1 MDRRALKFMQKRADT
16 ESDTTTPVSTTAS
29 QGIPASAILAG
40 STLPLKDNSNI
51 REKPL
56 HHNYN
61 HNNNNSSQHT
71 HSHQQQQQQ
80 QVGGKQLERPLKCL
94 ETLAQKAGITFD
106 EKYDV
111 ASPPH
116 PGIAQQQATSGTGP
130 ATGSGSVTPTSHRH
144 GTPPT
149 GRRQTH
155 TPSTPNRPSAP
166 STPNTNCNS
175 IARHTSLT
183 LEKAQNPGQQVAAT
197 TTVPL
202 QISPEQLQQFYASN
216 PYAIQVKQEFPTHT
230 TSGSGTELK
239 HATNIMEV
247 QQQLQL
253 QQQLSEASGG
263 GAASAG
269 AGGAASPANSQQSQ
283 QQQHS
288 TAIST
293 MSPMQ
298 LAAATGGVGGDWTQG
313 RTVQLMQPSTS
324 FLYPQMIVS
333 GNLLHPGGL
342 GQQPIQVITAGK
354 PFQGNGP
361 QMLTTT
367 TQNAKQMIG
376 GQAGFAG
383 GNYATCIPS
392 NHNQSPQTVL
402 ISPVNVISHSPQQ
415 QQNLL
420 QSMAAAAQQQQLTQ
434 QQQQQLNQ
442 QQQQLNQHQQQQQ
455 LTAALA
461 KVGVD
466 AQGKLAQK
474 VVQKVTTTSSTVQA
488 ATGPGST
495 GSTQTQQVQQVQ
507 QQQQQ
512 TTQTTQQCVQVSQST
527 LPVGV
532 GGQSVQTAQLLN
544 AGQAQQMQIPWFLQN
559 AAGLQPFGP
568 NQIIL
573 RNQPDGTQ
581 GMFIQQQPATQTL
594 QTQQNQIIQCNVTQ
608 TPTKARTQLDAL
620 APKQQQQQV
629 GTTNQTQQQQ
639 LAVATAQLQQQQ
651 QQLTA
656 AALQRPGAPIMP
668 HNGTQVRPASS
679 VSTQTA
685 QNQSLLKAKMRNK
698 QQPVRPALATL
709 KTEIGQVTGQN
720 KVVGHLTT
728 VQQQQQ
734 ATNLQQVVNAA
745 GNKMVVMSTTGTP
758 ITLQNG
764 QTLHAATA
772 AGVDK
777 QQQQLQLIQK
787 QQILQQQM
795 LQQQIAAIQ
804 MQQQAAVQAQ
814 QQQQQQVSQQ
824 QQVNAQQQQA
834 VAQQQQAVAQ
844 AQQQQREQQQ
854 QVAQAQAQHQ
864 QALANATQQILQV
877 APNQFITS
885 HQQQQQ
891 QQLHNQLIQQQL
903 QQQAQAQVQAQV
915 QAQAQQ
921 QQQQREQQQN
931 IIQQIVVQQSAGAT
945 SQQQQQQQHQQSG
958 QLQLSSVPFSVS
970 SSTTPAGIATSS
982 ALQAALS
989 ASGAIFQTAKP
1000 GTCSSSSPTSS
1011 VVTITNQS
1019 STPLVTSSTVTN
1031 LQQAQSQSAQV
1042 HQHQQLISA
1051 TIAGGTQQQPQ
1062 GPPLLTPTTNPILAM
1077 TSMMNATVG
1086 HLSTAPPVTVSVTST
1101 AVTSSPGQL
1110 VLLSTASSGGGGSIP
1125 ATPTK
1130 ETPSKGPTATLVP
1143 IGSPKTPVSAK
1154 DTCTTPKSSTPA
1166 TVSASVEASS
1176 STGEA
1181 LSNGDASDRSSTPSK
1196 GATTPTSKQSNAVQ
1210 PPSSTTP
1217 SSVSGKEEPKLA
1229 TSGGLT
1235 SATSTSTTTTITN
1248 GIGVARTTASTT
1260 AVSTASTTTTSSGTF
1275 TTSCTST
1282 TTTTTSGISN
1292 GSKDLP
1298 KAMIKPNVLTHV
1310 IDGFIIQEANE
1321 PFPVTRQRYADK
1333 DVSDEP
1339 PKKKAT
1345 MQEDIKLSG
1354 IASAPGSD
1362 MVACEQC
1369 GKMEHKAKLKRK
1381 RYCSPGCSRQAKNGI
1396 GGVGSGETNGLETG
1410 GIVGVDAMALV
1421 DRLDEAMAEEK
1432 MQTEATPKLS
1442 ESFPILGAST
1452 EVPPMSLP
1460 VQAAI
1465 SASSPLAM
1473 PLGSPLSVALPTLAP
1488 LSVVTSG
1495 ATPKSSEVNGTD
1507 RPPISSWSVDDVS
1520 NFIRELPGC
1529 QDYVDDFIQ
1538 QEIDGQALLL
1548 LKEKHLVN
1556 AMGMKL
1562 GPALKIVAKVE
1573 SIKEVPPPGEAKDPG
1588 AQ

>member
-1 MDRRALKFMQKRADT
+1 
-16 ESDTTTPVSTTAS
+16 
-29 QGIPASAILAG
+29 
-40 STLPLKDNSNI
+40 
-51 REKPL
+51 
-56 HHNYN
+56 
-61 HNNNNSSQHT
+61 
-71 HSHQQQQQQ
+71 
-80 QVGGKQLERPLKCL
+80 
-94 ETLAQKAGITFD
+94 
-106 EKYDV
+106 
-111 ASPPH
+111 
-116 PGIAQQQATSGTGP
+116 
-130 ATGSGSVTPTSHRH
+130 
-144 GTPPT
+144 
-149 GRRQTH
+149 
-155 TPSTPNRPSAP
+155 
-166 STPNTNCNS
+166 
-175 IARHTSLT
+175 
-183 LEKAQNPGQQVAAT
+183 
-197 TTVPL
+197 
-202 QISPEQLQQFYASN
+202 
-216 PYAIQVKQEFPTHT
+216 
-230 TSGSGTELK
+230 
-239 HATNIMEV
+239 MEV

-263 GAASAG
+263 AAASAG
-269 AGGAASPANSQQSQ
+269 TGGAASPANSQQSQ

-313 RTVQLMQPSTS
+313 RTVQLMQPSAS

-354 PFQGNGP
+354 PFQGNGT

-383 GNYATCIPS
+383 GNYATCIPT

-402 ISPVNVISHSPQQ
+402 FSPMNVISPQQ

-434 QQQQQLNQ
+434 QQQQFNQ
-442 QQQQLNQHQQQQQ
+442 QQQQQLTQQQQQ

-474 VVQKVTTTSSTVQA
+474 VVQKVTTTSSAVQA

-532 GGQSVQTAQLLN
+532 GAQSVQTAQLLN

-559 AAGLQPFGP
+559 ATGLQPFGP

-573 RNQPDGTQ
+573 RNQADGTQ

-608 TPTKARTQLDAL
+608 TPAKARTQLDAL
-620 APKQQQQQV
+620 APKQQQQV

-698 QQPVRPALATL
+698 QQPVRPALSTL
-709 KTEIGQVTGQN
+709 KTEIGQVAGQN

-734 ATNLQQVVNAA
+734 ATNFQQVVNAA
-745 GNKMVVMSTTGTP
+745 GNKMVVMRTTGTP

-764 QTLHAATA
+764 QTLHAATT

-777 QQQQLQLIQK
+777 QQQLQLIEKQQLQ

-804 MQQQAAVQAQ
+804 MQQQQAAVQAQ

-824 QQVNAQQQQA
+824 QQANAQQQQA

-945 SQQQQQQQHQQSG
+945 SQQQQQQQHHQSG

-970 SSTTPAGIATSS
+970 STTTPAGIATSS

-989 ASGAIFQTAKP
+989 ASGGIFQTAKP
-1000 GTCSSSSPTSS
+1000 SACSSSSPTSS
-1011 VVTITNQS
+1011 VVTITNQT
-1019 STPLVTSSTVTN
+1019 STPLVTSSTVAS
-1031 LQQAQSQSAQV
+1031 LQQAQAQSQAAQV
-1042 HQHQQLISA
+1042 QQHQQLISA

-1062 GPPLLTPTTNPILAM
+1062 GPPSLTPTTNPILAM

-1086 HLSTAPPVTVSVTST
+1086 HISTAPPVTVSVTST
-1101 AVTSSPGQL
+1101 AVTPSSGQL
-1110 VLLSTASSGGGGSIP
+1110 VLLSTASSSGGGSTP

-1130 ETPSKGPTATLVP
+1130 ETPSKGLTATLVP
-1143 IGSPKTPVSAK
+1143 IASPKTPVSGK
-1154 DTCTTPKSSTPA
+1154 DTCTTPKSATPA

-1176 STGEA
+1176 STSEA
-1181 LSNGDASDRSSTPSK
+1181 LSNGEASDRSSTPSK

-1217 SSVSGKEEPKLA
+1217 NASGKEEPKLA
-1229 TSGGLT
+1229 TSGSLT

-1248 GIGVARTTASTT
+1248 GIGVPRTTTSTS
-1260 AVSTASTTTTSSGTF
+1260 AGSTATTTTTSSGTF

-1282 TTTTTSGISN
+1282 TTTTTSSISN

-1345 MQEDIKLSG
+1345 LQEDIKLSG
-1354 IASAPGSD
+1354 IASSPGSD

-1369 GKMEHKAKLKRK
+1369 GKLEHKAKLKRK

-1396 GGVGSGETNGLETG
+1396 GGGGAGETNGLGTG

-1432 MQTEATPKLS
+1432 MQTESFQTISEALPIQAATP
-1442 ESFPILGAST
+1442 EIPPISMPVLAAMST
-1452 EVPPMSLP
+1452 
-1460 VQAAI
+1460 
-1465 SASSPLAM
+1465 SSPLSL
-1473 PLGSPLSVALPTLAP
+1473 PLTLPLPIAIAPPVPLPVISAG
-1488 LSVVTSG
+1488 VVT
-1495 ATPKSSEVNGTD
+1495 PVLPLPSSNVNGTD
-1507 RPPISSWSVDDVS
+1507 RPPISSWSVEEVS

-1548 LKEKHLVN
+1548 LKENHLVN

-1573 SIKEVPPPGEAKDPG
+1573 SIKEVPPGDVKD
-1588 AQ
+1588 

>member
-16 ESDTTTPVSTTAS
+16 ESDTNTPVSTTAS
-29 QGIPASAILAG
+29 QGILSG
-40 STLPLKDNSNI
+40 GTLPLKDNSNI

-61 HNNNNSSQHT
+61 HNNNNNNSQHT

-80 QVGGKQLERPLKCL
+80 QGGKQLERPLKCL

-111 ASPPH
+111 GSPPH
-116 PGIAQQQATSGTGP
+116 PGIAQQQATSGTG
-130 ATGSGSVTPTSHRH
+130 TGSGSGSVTPTSHRH

-149 GRRQTH
+149 VRRQTH
-155 TPSTPNRPSAP
+155 TPNTPNRPSAP

-183 LEKAQNPGQQVAAT
+183 LEKAQNPGQQVATT

-216 PYAIQVKQEFPTHT
+216 PYAAIQVKQEFPTHT
-230 TSGSGTELK
+230 TSNSGTELK
-239 HATNIMEV
+239 HATSIMEV

-263 GAASAG
+263 AAASAG
-269 AGGAASPANSQQSQ
+269 TGGAASPANSQQSQ

-313 RTVQLMQPSTS
+313 RTVQLMQPSAS

-354 PFQGNGP
+354 PFQGNGT

-383 GNYATCIPS
+383 GNYATCIPT

-402 ISPVNVISHSPQQ
+402 FSPMNVISPQQ

-434 QQQQQLNQ
+434 QQQQFNQ
-442 QQQQLNQHQQQQQ
+442 QQQQQLTQQQQQ

-474 VVQKVTTTSSTVQA
+474 VVQKVTTTSSAVQA

-532 GGQSVQTAQLLN
+532 GAQSVQTAQLLN

-559 AAGLQPFGP
+559 ATGLQPFGP

-573 RNQPDGTQ
+573 RNQADGTQ

-608 TPTKARTQLDAL
+608 TPAKARTQLDAL
-620 APKQQQQQV
+620 APKQQQQV

-698 QQPVRPALATL
+698 QQPVRPALSTL
-709 KTEIGQVTGQN
+709 KTEIGQVAGQN

-734 ATNLQQVVNAA
+734 ATNFQQVVNAA
-745 GNKMVVMSTTGTP
+745 GNKMVVMRTTGTP

-764 QTLHAATA
+764 QTLHAATT

-777 QQQQLQLIQK
+777 QQQLQLIEKQQLQ

-804 MQQQAAVQAQ
+804 MQQQQAAVQAQ

-824 QQVNAQQQQA
+824 QQANAQQQQA

-945 SQQQQQQQHQQSG
+945 SQQQQQQQHHQSG

-970 SSTTPAGIATSS
+970 STTTPAGIATSS

-989 ASGAIFQTAKP
+989 ASGGIFQTAKP
-1000 GTCSSSSPTSS
+1000 SACSSSSPTSS
-1011 VVTITNQS
+1011 VVTITNQT
-1019 STPLVTSSTVTN
+1019 STPLVTSSTVAS
-1031 LQQAQSQSAQV
+1031 LQQAQAQSQAAQV
-1042 HQHQQLISA
+1042 QQHQQLISA

-1062 GPPLLTPTTNPILAM
+1062 GPPSLTPTTNPILAM

-1086 HLSTAPPVTVSVTST
+1086 HISTAPPVTVSVTST
-1101 AVTSSPGQL
+1101 AVTPSSGQL
-1110 VLLSTASSGGGGSIP
+1110 VLLSTASSSGGGSTP

-1130 ETPSKGPTATLVP
+1130 ETPSKGLTATLVP
-1143 IGSPKTPVSAK
+1143 IASPKTPVSGK
-1154 DTCTTPKSSTPA
+1154 DTCTTPKSATPA

-1176 STGEA
+1176 STSEA
-1181 LSNGDASDRSSTPSK
+1181 LSNGEASDRSSTPSK

-1217 SSVSGKEEPKLA
+1217 NASGKEEPKLA
-1229 TSGGLT
+1229 TSGSLT

-1248 GIGVARTTASTT
+1248 GIGVPRTTTSTS
-1260 AVSTASTTTTSSGTF
+1260 AGSTATTTTTSSGTF

-1282 TTTTTSGISN
+1282 TTTTTSSISN

-1345 MQEDIKLSG
+1345 LQEDIKLSG
-1354 IASAPGSD
+1354 IASSPGSD

-1369 GKMEHKAKLKRK
+1369 GKLEHKAKLKRK

-1396 GGVGSGETNGLETG
+1396 GGGGAGETNGLGTG

-1432 MQTEATPKLS
+1432 MQTESFQTISEALPIQAATP
-1442 ESFPILGAST
+1442 EIPPISMPVLAAMST
-1452 EVPPMSLP
+1452 
-1460 VQAAI
+1460 
-1465 SASSPLAM
+1465 SSPLSL
-1473 PLGSPLSVALPTLAP
+1473 PLTLPLPIAIAPPVPLPVISAG
-1488 LSVVTSG
+1488 VVT
-1495 ATPKSSEVNGTD
+1495 PVLPLPSSNVNGTD
-1507 RPPISSWSVDDVS
+1507 RPPISSWSVEEVS

-1548 LKEKHLVN
+1548 LKENHLVN

-1573 SIKEVPPPGEAKDPG
+1573 SIKEVPPGDVKD
-1588 AQ
+1588 

>member
-16 ESDTTTPVSTTAS
+16 ESDTTTPVSATAS

-40 STLPLKDNSNI
+40 GTLPLKDNSNI

-71 HSHQQQQQQ
+71 HTHQQQQQQ

-130 ATGSGSVTPTSHRH
+130 GTGSGSVTPTSHRH

-155 TPSTPNRPSAP
+155 TPNTPNRPSAP
-166 STPNTNCNS
+166 STPNTNCTS

-230 TSGSGTELK
+230 TGNTGTELK

-383 GNYATCIPS
+383 GNFATCIPT

-402 ISPVNVISHSPQQ
+402 FSPMNVISPQQ

-434 QQQQQLNQ
+434 QQQQFNQ
-442 QQQQLNQHQQQQQ
+442 QQQQQLTQQQQQ

-474 VVQKVTTTSSTVQA
+474 VVQKVTTTSSAVQA

-495 GSTQTQQVQQVQ
+495 GSTQTQQVQ

-532 GGQSVQTAQLLN
+532 GAQSVQTAQLLN

-559 AAGLQPFGP
+559 AAGLQPFGS

-698 QQPVRPALATL
+698 QQPVRPALSTL
-709 KTEIGQVTGQN
+709 KTEIGQVAGQN
-720 KVVGHLTT
+720 KVVGHLAT

-764 QTLHAATA
+764 QTLHAATT

-777 QQQQLQLIQK
+777 QQQLQLIEKQQLQLIQK

-804 MQQQAAVQAQ
+804 MQHQQAQ
-814 QQQQQQVSQQ
+814 QQQQQQVTQQ

-854 QVAQAQAQHQ
+854 QSVQAQAQHQ

-945 SQQQQQQQHQQSG
+945 AQQQQPHHQSG

-970 SSTTPAGIATSS
+970 STTTPAGIATSS

-989 ASGAIFQTAKP
+989 ASGAIFQTAKT
-1000 GTCSSSSPTSS
+1000 GACSSSSPTSS
-1011 VVTITNQS
+1011 VVTITNQN
-1019 STPLVTSSTVTN
+1019 STPLVTSSTVAS
-1031 LQQAQSQSAQV
+1031 LQQAQAQSQAAQV
-1042 HQHQQLISA
+1042 QQHQQLISA
-1051 TIAGGTQQQPQ
+1051 TIAGGTQQQQQ
-1062 GPPLLTPTTNPILAM
+1062 GPPSLTPTTNPILAM

-1101 AVTSSPGQL
+1101 AVTPSPGQL
-1110 VLLSTASSGGGGSIP
+1110 VLLSTASSGGGGSIS

-1130 ETPSKGPTATLVP
+1130 DTPLKGPTATLVP
-1143 IGSPKTPVSAK
+1143 INSPKTPVSGK

-1176 STGEA
+1176 STSEA
-1181 LSNGDASDRSSTPSK
+1181 LSNGEASDRSSTPSK
-1196 GATTPTSKQSNAVQ
+1196 GATTPTSKQNNAVQ

-1217 SSVSGKEEPKLA
+1217 SASGKEEPKLA
-1229 TSGGLT
+1229 TSGTLT
-1235 SATSTSTTTTITN
+1235 SATSTSTTTTVTN
-1248 GIGVARTTASTT
+1248 GIGVAKTTATTTTGST
-1260 AVSTASTTTTSSGTF
+1260 TTTTSSGTF

-1282 TTTTTSGISN
+1282 TTTTTSSISN

-1354 IASAPGSD
+1354 MASAPGSD

-1396 GGVGSGETNGLETG
+1396 GGGGTAETNGLGTG

-1421 DRLDEAMAEEK
+1421 DKLDEAMAEEK
-1432 MQTEATPKLS
+1432 MQTETTPKLL
-1442 ESFPILGAST
+1442 ESFSVLGATT
-1452 EVPPMSLP
+1452 EVHPKSLP
-1460 VQAAI
+1460 VQAVI
-1465 SASSPLAM
+1465 SASSPLSL
-1473 PLGSPLSVALPTLAP
+1473 PLGSPLAVALPTLAP

-1495 ATPKSSEVNGTD
+1495 AAPKSSEVNGTE

-1548 LKEKHLVN
+1548 LKENHLVN

>member
-1 MDRRALKFMQKRADT
+1 
-16 ESDTTTPVSTTAS
+16 
-29 QGIPASAILAG
+29 
-40 STLPLKDNSNI
+40 
-51 REKPL
+51 
-56 HHNYN
+56 
-61 HNNNNSSQHT
+61 
-71 HSHQQQQQQ
+71 
-80 QVGGKQLERPLKCL
+80 
-94 ETLAQKAGITFD
+94 
-106 EKYDV
+106 
-111 ASPPH
+111 
-116 PGIAQQQATSGTGP
+116 
-130 ATGSGSVTPTSHRH
+130 
-144 GTPPT
+144 
-149 GRRQTH
+149 
-155 TPSTPNRPSAP
+155 
-166 STPNTNCNS
+166 
-175 IARHTSLT
+175 
-183 LEKAQNPGQQVAAT
+183 
-197 TTVPL
+197 
-202 QISPEQLQQFYASN
+202 
-216 PYAIQVKQEFPTHT
+216 
-230 TSGSGTELK
+230 
-239 HATNIMEV
+239 MEV

-383 GNYATCIPS
+383 GNYATCIPT

-402 ISPVNVISHSPQQ
+402 FSPMNVISPQQ

-434 QQQQQLNQ
+434 QQQQFNQ
-442 QQQQLNQHQQQQQ
+442 QQQQQLTQQQQQ

-474 VVQKVTTTSSTVQA
+474 VVQK
-488 ATGPGST
+488 
-495 GSTQTQQVQQVQ
+495 
-507 QQQQQ
+507 
-512 TTQTTQQCVQVSQST
+512 
-527 LPVGV
+527 
-532 GGQSVQTAQLLN
+532 
-544 AGQAQQMQIPWFLQN
+544 
-559 AAGLQPFGP
+559 
-568 NQIIL
+568 
-573 RNQPDGTQ
+573 
-581 GMFIQQQPATQTL
+581 
-594 QTQQNQIIQCNVTQ
+594 
-608 TPTKARTQLDAL
+608 
-620 APKQQQQQV
+620 
-629 GTTNQTQQQQ
+629 
-639 LAVATAQLQQQQ
+639 
-651 QQLTA
+651 
-656 AALQRPGAPIMP
+656 
-668 HNGTQVRPASS
+668 
-679 VSTQTA
+679 
-685 QNQSLLKAKMRNK
+685 
-698 QQPVRPALATL
+698 
-709 KTEIGQVTGQN
+709 
-720 KVVGHLTT
+720 
-728 VQQQQQ
+728 
-734 ATNLQQVVNAA
+734 
-745 GNKMVVMSTTGTP
+745 
-758 ITLQNG
+758 
-764 QTLHAATA
+764 
-772 AGVDK
+772 
-777 QQQQLQLIQK
+777 
-787 QQILQQQM
+787 
-795 LQQQIAAIQ
+795 
-804 MQQQAAVQAQ
+804 
-814 QQQQQQVSQQ
+814 
-824 QQVNAQQQQA
+824 
-834 VAQQQQAVAQ
+834 
-844 AQQQQREQQQ
+844 
-854 QVAQAQAQHQ
+854 
-864 QALANATQQILQV
+864 
-877 APNQFITS
+877 
-885 HQQQQQ
+885 
-891 QQLHNQLIQQQL
+891 
-903 QQQAQAQVQAQV
+903 
-915 QAQAQQ
+915 
-921 QQQQREQQQN
+921 
-931 IIQQIVVQQSAGAT
+931 
-945 SQQQQQQQHQQSG
+945 
-958 QLQLSSVPFSVS
+958 
-970 SSTTPAGIATSS
+970 
-982 ALQAALS
+982 
-989 ASGAIFQTAKP
+989 
-1000 GTCSSSSPTSS
+1000 
-1011 VVTITNQS
+1011 
-1019 STPLVTSSTVTN
+1019 
-1031 LQQAQSQSAQV
+1031 
-1042 HQHQQLISA
+1042 
-1051 TIAGGTQQQPQ
+1051 

-1176 STGEA
+1176 STSEA

-1229 TSGGLT
+1229 TSGSLT

-1396 GGVGSGETNGLETG
+1396 GGVGSGETNGLGTG

>member
-1 MDRRALKFMQKRADT
+1 MNKNIDMNLSMNMKHAPRIRSRPNCGDT
-16 ESDTTTPVSTTAS
+16 ESESATTIRTPPPSPEPTTS
-29 QGIPASAILAG
+29 VKG
-40 STLPLKDNSNI
+40 NSKTRVN
-51 REKPL
+51 P
-56 HHNYN
+56 
-61 HNNNNSSQHT
+61 Q
-71 HSHQQQQQQ
+71 
-80 QVGGKQLERPLKCL
+80 RPLRCL
-94 ETLAQKAGITFD
+94 ETLAQKAGISFD
-106 EKYDV
+106 EDFTR
-111 ASPPH
+111 SPSQSPSSK
-116 PGIAQQQATSGTGP
+116 AAR
-130 ATGSGSVTPTSHRH
+130 GSA
-144 GTPPT
+144 GTPSI
-149 GRRQTH
+149 RRRH
-155 TPSTPNRPSAP
+155 PLLPLSCRSPSTPNSKTTGRK
-166 STPNTNCNS
+166 
-175 IARHTSLT
+175 
-183 LEKAQNPGQQVAAT
+183 LEKSQSPAQQVAAAT
-197 TTVPL
+197 NVPL
-202 QISPEQLQQFYASN
+202 QISPEQLQQLYANN

-230 TSGSGTELK
+230 TGNSGTELK

-442 QQQQLNQHQQQQQ
+442 QQQQLNQQQQQQQ

-532 GGQSVQTAQLLN
+532 GAQSVQTAQLLN
-544 AGQAQQMQIPWFLQN
+544 AGQAQQMQIPWFWQN
-559 AAGLQPFGP
+559 ATGLQPFGS

-698 QQPVRPALATL
+698 QQPVRPALSTL
-709 KTEIGQVTGQN
+709 KTEIGQVAGQN
-720 KVVGHLTT
+720 KVVGHLAT

-764 QTLHAATA
+764 QTLHAATT

-777 QQQQLQLIQK
+777 QQQLQLIEKQQLQLIQK

-804 MQQQAAVQAQ
+804 MQHQQAQ
-814 QQQQQQVSQQ
+814 QQQQQQVTQQ

-834 VAQQQQAVAQ
+834 VAQQQQVVAQ

-854 QVAQAQAQHQ
+854 QSVQAQAQHQ

-921 QQQQREQQQN
+921 QREQQQN
-931 IIQQIVVQQSAGAT
+931 IIQQIVVQQPTGAT
-945 SQQQQQQQHQQSG
+945 AQQQQQQTQQQSG

-970 SSTTPAGIATSS
+970 SSMSADDIAGITSS
-982 ALQAALS
+982 ALQEALT
-989 ASGAIFQTAKP
+989 ASGAIFQTTKP
-1000 GTCSSSSPTSS
+1000 GTCSSSSLPTSS
-1011 VVTITNQS
+1011 VVTITSQS
-1019 STPLVTSSTVTN
+1019 TTPLVTSSTVASM
-1031 LQQAQSQSAQV
+1031 QQAQAQGTQI

-1051 TIAGGTQQQPQ
+1051 TIAGGNQQQQQQLGLPS
-1062 GPPLLTPTTNPILAM
+1062 LTPTTPSPTTNPILAM

-1086 HLSTAPPVTVSVTST
+1086 HLSTAPPVSVSST
-1101 AVTSSPGQL
+1101 AVTPSTGQL
-1110 VLLSTASSGGGGSIP
+1110 VTLSSASSGAGGGFPS
-1125 ATPTK
+1125 TPTK
-1130 ETPSKGPTATLVP
+1130 DTPSKGPTATLVP
-1143 IGSPKTPVSAK
+1143 ISSPKTPVSGK

-1176 STGEA
+1176 STSEV
-1181 LSNGDASDRSSTPSK
+1181 LSNGEASDRSSTPSK

-1217 SSVSGKEEPKLA
+1217 SASGKEEPKLA
-1229 TSGGLT
+1229 TSGSLT

-1248 GIGVARTTASTT
+1248 GIGVAKTTATTTTGST
-1260 AVSTASTTTTSSGTF
+1260 TTTTSSGTF

-1282 TTTTTSGISN
+1282 TTTTTSSISN

-1298 KAMIKPNVLTHV
+1298 KAMIKPNVLSHV

-1354 IASAPGSD
+1354 MASAPGSD

-1396 GGVGSGETNGLETG
+1396 GGGGTAETNGLGSG

-1432 MQTEATPKLS
+1432 MQTESFQTISEALPIQAATP
-1442 ESFPILGAST
+1442 
-1452 EVPPMSLP
+1452 EVPPISMPVLAAMST
-1460 VQAAI
+1460 
-1465 SASSPLAM
+1465 SSPLSL
-1473 PLGSPLSVALPTLAP
+1473 PLTLPLPIAIAPTLP
-1488 LSVVTSG
+1488 LPVVSAGVVTPVLSL
-1495 ATPKSSEVNGTD
+1495 PSSNVNGTD
-1507 RPPISSWSVDDVS
+1507 RPPISSWSVEEVS

-1548 LKEKHLVN
+1548 LKENHLVN

-1573 SIKEVPPPGEAKDPG
+1573 SIKEVPPGDVKD
-1588 AQ
+1588 

>member
-1 MDRRALKFMQKRADT
+1 MNMKHAPLIRSRPNSVDT
-16 ESDTTTPVSTTAS
+16 ESESARTIRTPSPSPEHTTSVKGNSTTRVDP
-29 QGIPASAILAG
+29 Q
-40 STLPLKDNSNI
+40 
-51 REKPL
+51 
-56 HHNYN
+56 
-61 HNNNNSSQHT
+61 
-71 HSHQQQQQQ
+71 
-80 QVGGKQLERPLKCL
+80 RPLRCL
-94 ETLAQKAGITFD
+94 ETLAQKAGINFD
-106 EKYDV
+106 EDFAK
-111 ASPPH
+111 SPSQSPSSKT
-116 PGIAQQQATSGTGP
+116 AR
-130 ATGSGSVTPTSHRH
+130 GSA
-144 GTPPT
+144 GTPSI
-149 GRRQTH
+149 RRRH
-155 TPSTPNRPSAP
+155 PLLPLSCRSPSTPESKTTGRK
-166 STPNTNCNS
+166 
-175 IARHTSLT
+175 
-183 LEKAQNPGQQVAAT
+183 LEKSQSPAQQVAAAT
-197 TTVPL
+197 NVPL
-202 QISPEQLQQFYASN
+202 QISPEQLQQLYAN
-216 PYAIQVKQEFPTHT
+216 HPYAIQVKQEFST
-230 TSGSGTELK
+230 TGNSGTELK
-239 HATNIMEV
+239 HATSIMEV

-263 GAASAG
+263 AAASAG
-269 AGGAASPANSQQSQ
+269 TGGAASPANSQQSQ

-313 RTVQLMQPSTS
+313 RTVQLMQPSAS

-354 PFQGNGP
+354 PFQGNGT

-434 QQQQQLNQ
+434 QQQQFNQ
-442 QQQQLNQHQQQQQ
+442 QQQQQLTQQQQQ

-474 VVQKVTTTSSTVQA
+474 VVQKVTTTSSAVQA

-532 GGQSVQTAQLLN
+532 GAQSVQTAQLLN

-559 AAGLQPFGP
+559 ATGLQPFGP

-573 RNQPDGTQ
+573 RNQADGTQ

-608 TPTKARTQLDAL
+608 TPAKARTQLDAL
-620 APKQQQQQV
+620 APKQQQQV

-698 QQPVRPALATL
+698 QQPVRPALSTL
-709 KTEIGQVTGQN
+709 KTEIGQVAGQN

-764 QTLHAATA
+764 QTLHAATT

-777 QQQQLQLIQK
+777 QQQLQLIEKQQ
-787 QQILQQQM
+787 QQILQQHM
-795 LQQQIAAIQ
+795 YQQQIAAIQ
-804 MQQQAAVQAQ
+804 MQHQQAAVQAQ

-824 QQVNAQQQQA
+824 QQANAQQQQA

-945 SQQQQQQQHQQSG
+945 AQQQQQQPQQQSG

-970 SSTTPAGIATSS
+970 SSMTADDIAGITSS
-982 ALQAALS
+982 ALQEALS
-989 ASGAIFQTAKP
+989 ASGGIFQTTKP
-1000 GTCSSSSPTSS
+1000 GTCSSSSLPTSS
-1011 VVTITNQS
+1011 VVTITSQRT
-1019 STPLVTSSTVTN
+1019 TPLVTSSTVASM
-1031 LQQAQSQSAQV
+1031 QQAQGQGTQI

-1051 TIAGGTQQQPQ
+1051 TIAGASQQQQQQLGLPS
-1062 GPPLLTPTTNPILAM
+1062 LTPTTPSPTTNPLLAM

-1086 HLSTAPPVTVSVTST
+1086 HLSTAPPVSVSST
-1101 AVTSSPGQL
+1101 AVTPALGQL
-1110 VLLSTASSGGGGSIP
+1110 VTLSSASSGGGGGGFP
-1125 ATPTK
+1125 TTPSK

-1143 IGSPKTPVSAK
+1143 IGSPKTPVSGK

-1176 STGEA
+1176 STSEA
-1181 LSNGDASDRSSTPSK
+1181 LTNGDASDRSSTPSQ
-1196 GATTPTSKQSNAVQ
+1196 GATTPTSKQNNAVQ

-1217 SSVSGKEEPKLA
+1217 SASGKEEPKLA
-1229 TSGGLT
+1229 TSNSLT
-1235 SATSTSTTTTITN
+1235 SATSTATTKTITN
-1248 GIGVARTTASTT
+1248 GIGVPRTTTSTS
-1260 AVSTASTTTTSSGTF
+1260 AGSTATTTTTSSGTF

-1282 TTTTTSGISN
+1282 TTTTTSSISN

-1345 MQEDIKLSG
+1345 LQEDIKLSG
-1354 IASAPGSD
+1354 IASSPGSD

-1369 GKMEHKAKLKRK
+1369 GKLEHKAKLKRK

-1396 GGVGSGETNGLETG
+1396 GGGGAGETNGLGTG

-1432 MQTEATPKLS
+1432 MQTE
-1442 ESFPILGAST
+1442 SFRQYP
-1452 EVPPMSLP
+1452 
-1460 VQAAI
+1460 
-1465 SASSPLAM
+1465 
-1473 PLGSPLSVALPTLAP
+1473 
-1488 LSVVTSG
+1488 
-1495 ATPKSSEVNGTD
+1495 
-1507 RPPISSWSVDDVS
+1507 
-1520 NFIRELPGC
+1520 
-1529 QDYVDDFIQ
+1529 
-1538 QEIDGQALLL
+1538 
-1548 LKEKHLVN
+1548 
-1556 AMGMKL
+1556 
-1562 GPALKIVAKVE
+1562 
-1573 SIKEVPPPGEAKDPG
+1573 
-1588 AQ
+1588 

>member
-16 ESDTTTPVSTTAS
+16 ESDTTTPVSATAS

-40 STLPLKDNSNI
+40 GTLPLKDNSNI

-71 HSHQQQQQQ
+71 HSHQPQQQQ

-116 PGIAQQQATSGTGP
+116 PGIAQQQATSGTGTGP
-130 ATGSGSVTPTSHRH
+130 GTGSGSVTPTSHRH

-155 TPSTPNRPSAP
+155 TPNTPSRPSAP
-166 STPNTNCNS
+166 STPNTNCTS

-230 TSGSGTELK
+230 TGNSGTELK

-383 GNYATCIPS
+383 GNYATCIPT

-402 ISPVNVISHSPQQ
+402 FSPMNVISPQQ

-420 QSMAAAAQQQQLTQ
+420 QSMAAAAQQQHLTQ
-434 QQQQQLNQ
+434 QQQQFNQ
-442 QQQQLNQHQQQQQ
+442 QQQQQLTQQQQQ

-474 VVQKVTTTSSTVQA
+474 VVQKVTTTSSAVQA
-488 ATGPGST
+488 ATGAGST

-532 GGQSVQTAQLLN
+532 GAQSVQTAQLLN

-559 AAGLQPFGP
+559 AAGLQPFGS

-698 QQPVRPALATL
+698 QQPVRPALSTL
-709 KTEIGQVTGQN
+709 KTEIGQVAGQN

-764 QTLHAATA
+764 QTLHAATT

-777 QQQQLQLIQK
+777 QQQIQLIEKQQLQL
-787 QQILQQQM
+787 LQQM
-795 LQQQIAAIQ
+795 QQQIAAMQQ
-804 MQQQAAVQAQ
+804 MQR
-814 QQQQQQVSQQ
+814 QQVQQPQQPQVTQQ

-854 QVAQAQAQHQ
+854 QGVQAQAQHQ

-931 IIQQIVVQQSAGAT
+931 IIQQIVVQQSAGAAA
-945 SQQQQQQQHQQSG
+945 QQQQQQQHHQSG

-970 SSTTPAGIATSS
+970 STTTPAGIATSS

-1000 GTCSSSSPTSS
+1000 GACSSSSPTSS
-1011 VVTITNQS
+1011 VVTITNQN
-1019 STPLVTSSTVTN
+1019 STPLVTSSTVAS
-1031 LQQAQSQSAQV
+1031 LQQAQAQSQAAQV
-1042 HQHQQLISA
+1042 QQHQQLISA
-1051 TIAGGTQQQPQ
+1051 TIAGGTQQQQQ
-1062 GPPLLTPTTNPILAM
+1062 GPPSLTPTTNPILAM

-1101 AVTSSPGQL
+1101 AVTPSPGQL
-1110 VLLSTASSGGGGSIP
+1110 VLLSTGSSGGGGSIP

-1130 ETPSKGPTATLVP
+1130 DTPSKGPTATLVP
-1143 IGSPKTPVSAK
+1143 ISSPKTPVSGK
-1154 DTCTTPKSSTPA
+1154 DCTTPKSSTPA

-1176 STGEA
+1176 STSEA
-1181 LSNGDASDRSSTPSK
+1181 LSNGEASDRSSTPSK

-1217 SSVSGKEEPKLA
+1217 SASGKEEPKLA
-1229 TSGGLT
+1229 TSGSLT

-1248 GIGVARTTASTT
+1248 GIGVAKTTATTTTGST
-1260 AVSTASTTTTSSGTF
+1260 TTTTSSGTF

-1282 TTTTTSGISN
+1282 TTTTTSSISN

-1354 IASAPGSD
+1354 MASAPGSD

-1396 GGVGSGETNGLETG
+1396 GGCGTAETNGLGTG

-1421 DRLDEAMAEEK
+1421 DKLDEAMAEEK
-1432 MQTEATPKLS
+1432 MQTETSPKLS
-1442 ESFPILGAST
+1442 ESFSILGATT
-1452 EVPPMSLP
+1452 ELPPKSLP

-1465 SASSPLAM
+1465 SASSPLAL

-1495 ATPKSSEVNGTD
+1495 AAPESSEVNGTE

-1548 LKEKHLVN
+1548 LKENHLVN

>member
-183 LEKAQNPGQQVAAT
+183 LEKAQNPGQQVAAS

-383 GNYATCIPS
+383 GNYATCIPT

-402 ISPVNVISHSPQQ
+402 FSPMNVISPQQ

-434 QQQQQLNQ
+434 QQQQFNQ
-442 QQQQLNQHQQQQQ
+442 QQQQQLTQQQQQ

-474 VVQKVTTTSSTVQA
+474 VVQKVTTTSKPGGVVRGQPRVSTTAPSCSGTASA
-488 ATGPGST
+488 ARTAN
-495 GSTQTQQVQQVQ
+495 TQTQPNGRIHK
-507 QQQQQ
+507 QQ
-512 TTQTTQQCVQVSQST
+512 TRRNNNQA
-527 LPVGV
+527 V
-532 GGQSVQTAQLLN
+532 GGQAS
-544 AGQAQQMQIPWFLQN
+544 
-559 AAGLQPFGP
+559 
-568 NQIIL
+568 
-573 RNQPDGTQ
+573 
-581 GMFIQQQPATQTL
+581 
-594 QTQQNQIIQCNVTQ
+594 
-608 TPTKARTQLDAL
+608 
-620 APKQQQQQV
+620 
-629 GTTNQTQQQQ
+629 
-639 LAVATAQLQQQQ
+639 ATA
-651 QQLTA
+651 
-656 AALQRPGAPIMP
+656 
-668 HNGTQVRPASS
+668 S
-679 VSTQTA
+679 
-685 QNQSLLKAKMRNK
+685 
-698 QQPVRPALATL
+698 
-709 KTEIGQVTGQN
+709 
-720 KVVGHLTT
+720 
-728 VQQQQQ
+728 
-734 ATNLQQVVNAA
+734 
-745 GNKMVVMSTTGTP
+745 
-758 ITLQNG
+758 
-764 QTLHAATA
+764 
-772 AGVDK
+772 
-777 QQQQLQLIQK
+777 
-787 QQILQQQM
+787 
-795 LQQQIAAIQ
+795 
-804 MQQQAAVQAQ
+804 
-814 QQQQQQVSQQ
+814 
-824 QQVNAQQQQA
+824 
-834 VAQQQQAVAQ
+834 
-844 AQQQQREQQQ
+844 REQQQ

-1176 STGEA
+1176 STSEA

-1229 TSGGLT
+1229 TSGSLT

>member
-1 MDRRALKFMQKRADT
+1 
-16 ESDTTTPVSTTAS
+16 
-29 QGIPASAILAG
+29 
-40 STLPLKDNSNI
+40 
-51 REKPL
+51 
-56 HHNYN
+56 
-61 HNNNNSSQHT
+61 
-71 HSHQQQQQQ
+71 
-80 QVGGKQLERPLKCL
+80 
-94 ETLAQKAGITFD
+94 
-106 EKYDV
+106 
-111 ASPPH
+111 
-116 PGIAQQQATSGTGP
+116 
-130 ATGSGSVTPTSHRH
+130 
-144 GTPPT
+144 
-149 GRRQTH
+149 
-155 TPSTPNRPSAP
+155 
-166 STPNTNCNS
+166 
-175 IARHTSLT
+175 
-183 LEKAQNPGQQVAAT
+183 
-197 TTVPL
+197 
-202 QISPEQLQQFYASN
+202 
-216 PYAIQVKQEFPTHT
+216 
-230 TSGSGTELK
+230 
-239 HATNIMEV
+239 MEV

-263 GAASAG
+263 AAASAG
-269 AGGAASPANSQQSQ
+269 TGGAASPANSQQSQ

-313 RTVQLMQPSTS
+313 RTVQLMQPSAS

-354 PFQGNGP
+354 PFQGNGT

-434 QQQQQLNQ
+434 QQQQFNQ
-442 QQQQLNQHQQQQQ
+442 QQQQQLTQQQQQ

-474 VVQKVTTTSSTVQA
+474 VVQKVTTTSSAVQA

-532 GGQSVQTAQLLN
+532 GAQSVQTAQLLN

-559 AAGLQPFGP
+559 ATGLQPFGP

-573 RNQPDGTQ
+573 RNQADGTQ

-608 TPTKARTQLDAL
+608 TPAKARTQLDAL
-620 APKQQQQQV
+620 APKQQQQV

-698 QQPVRPALATL
+698 QQPVRPALSTL
-709 KTEIGQVTGQN
+709 KTEIGQVAGQN

-764 QTLHAATA
+764 QTLHAATT

-777 QQQQLQLIQK
+777 QQQLQLIEKQQ
-787 QQILQQQM
+787 QQILQQHM
-795 LQQQIAAIQ
+795 YQQQIAAIQ
-804 MQQQAAVQAQ
+804 MQHQQAAVQAQ

-824 QQVNAQQQQA
+824 QQANAQQQQA

-945 SQQQQQQQHQQSG
+945 AQQQQQQPQQQSG

-970 SSTTPAGIATSS
+970 SSMTADDIAGITSS
-982 ALQAALS
+982 ALQEALS
-989 ASGAIFQTAKP
+989 ASGGIFQTTKP
-1000 GTCSSSSPTSS
+1000 GTCSSSSLPTSS
-1011 VVTITNQS
+1011 VVTITSQRT
-1019 STPLVTSSTVTN
+1019 TPLVTSSTVASM
-1031 LQQAQSQSAQV
+1031 QQAQGQGTQI

-1051 TIAGGTQQQPQ
+1051 TIAGASQQQQQQLGLPS
-1062 GPPLLTPTTNPILAM
+1062 LTPTTPSPTTNPLLAM

-1086 HLSTAPPVTVSVTST
+1086 HLSTAPPVSVSST
-1101 AVTSSPGQL
+1101 AVTPALGQL
-1110 VLLSTASSGGGGSIP
+1110 VTLSSASSGGGGGGFP
-1125 ATPTK
+1125 TTPSK

-1143 IGSPKTPVSAK
+1143 IGSPKTPVSGK

-1176 STGEA
+1176 STSEA
-1181 LSNGDASDRSSTPSK
+1181 LTNGDASDRSSTPSQ
-1196 GATTPTSKQSNAVQ
+1196 GATTPTSKQNNAVQ

-1217 SSVSGKEEPKLA
+1217 SASGKEEPKLA
-1229 TSGGLT
+1229 TSNSLT
-1235 SATSTSTTTTITN
+1235 SATSTATTKTITN
-1248 GIGVARTTASTT
+1248 GIGVPRTTTSTS
-1260 AVSTASTTTTSSGTF
+1260 AGSTATTTTTSSGTF

-1282 TTTTTSGISN
+1282 TTTTTSSISN

-1345 MQEDIKLSG
+1345 LQEDIKLSG
-1354 IASAPGSD
+1354 IASSPGSD

-1369 GKMEHKAKLKRK
+1369 GKLEHKAKLKRK

-1396 GGVGSGETNGLETG
+1396 GGGGAGETNGLGTG

-1432 MQTEATPKLS
+1432 MQTESFQTISEALPIQAATP
-1442 ESFPILGAST
+1442 EIPPISMPVLAAMST
-1452 EVPPMSLP
+1452 
-1460 VQAAI
+1460 
-1465 SASSPLAM
+1465 SSPLSL
-1473 PLGSPLSVALPTLAP
+1473 PLTLPLPIAIAPPVPLPVISAG
-1488 LSVVTSG
+1488 VVT
-1495 ATPKSSEVNGTD
+1495 PVLPLPSSNVNGTD
-1507 RPPISSWSVDDVS
+1507 RPPISSWSVEEVS

-1548 LKEKHLVN
+1548 LKENHLVN

-1573 SIKEVPPPGEAKDPG
+1573 SIKEVPPGDVKD
-1588 AQ
+1588 

>member
-1 MDRRALKFMQKRADT
+1 
-16 ESDTTTPVSTTAS
+16 
-29 QGIPASAILAG
+29 
-40 STLPLKDNSNI
+40 
-51 REKPL
+51 
-56 HHNYN
+56 
-61 HNNNNSSQHT
+61 
-71 HSHQQQQQQ
+71 
-80 QVGGKQLERPLKCL
+80 ERPLKCL

-116 PGIAQQQATSGTGP
+116 PGIAQQQATP
-130 ATGSGSVTPTSHRH
+130 GSGSATGTGTGSAGTVTPTSHRH

-149 GRRQTH
+149 ARRQTH
-155 TPSTPNRPSAP
+155 TPNTPGRPSAP
-166 STPNTNCNS
+166 STPNTHTHAISNAHNHPHAL
-175 IARHTSLT
+175 ARHTGLT
-183 LEKAQNPGQQVAAT
+183 LEKAQNTGQQVATT

-239 HATNIMEV
+239 HAANILEV
-247 QQQLQL
+247 QQHLQL

-263 GAASAG
+263 GG
-269 AGGAASPANSQQSQ
+269 PGGGGGAPSPAANSQQSQ

-298 LAAATGGVGGDWTQG
+298 LAAATGGVGGDWSQG

-367 TQNAKQMIG
+367 TQNAKQMIS

-383 GNYATCIPS
+383 GNYTTCIPS
-392 NHNQSPQTVL
+392 NHNQSPQTLL

-434 QQQQQLNQ
+434 QQQQQLSQQQ
-442 QQQQLNQHQQQQQ
+442 QQQQLTQQQQQQQQQ

-488 ATGPGST
+488 ATGPGSAGT
-495 GSTQTQQVQQVQ
+495 TQAQQVQQVQ

-532 GGQSVQTAQLLN
+532 GAQSVQTAQLLN
-544 AGQAQQMQIPWFLQN
+544 AGQAQQMQIPWFWQN
-559 AAGLQPFGP
+559 AAGLQPFGS

-581 GMFIQQQPATQTL
+581 GMFIQQQPTTQTL
-594 QTQQNQIIQCNVTQ
+594 QAQQNQIIQCNVTQ
-608 TPTKARTQLDAL
+608 TPTKARSQLDAL
-620 APKQQQQQV
+620 APKQQQQG

-698 QQPVRPALATL
+698 QQPVRPALPTL
-709 KTEIGQVTGQN
+709 KTENGQVAGQN
-720 KVVGHLTT
+720 KVVGHLAT

-758 ITLQNG
+758 ITIQNG
-764 QTLHAATA
+764 QTLHSATT
-772 AGVDK
+772 GVDK

-787 QQILQQQM
+787 QQFLQQQM
-795 LQQQIAAIQ
+795 FQQQIAAIQ
-804 MQQQAAVQAQ
+804 MQQQAAVQAQQ

-854 QVAQAQAQHQ
+854 QVAQAQAQQQ
-864 QALANATQQILQV
+864 QAIANATQQILQV
-877 APNQFITS
+877 APNQLFTS

-921 QQQQREQQQN
+921 QQQQREQQQQQQN
-931 IIQQIVVQQSAGAT
+931 IIQQIVVQQSGGAT
-945 SQQQQQQQHQQSG
+945 TQQQQTQQQSG

-970 SSTTPAGIATSS
+970 STTTPAGIATSS

-1000 GTCSSSSPTSS
+1000 VTCSSSSLPTSS

-1019 STPLVTSSTVTN
+1019 STPLVTSSTVASM
-1031 LQQAQSQSAQV
+1031 QAQAQAAQI
-1042 HQHQQLISA
+1042 HQQQQQLISA
-1051 TIAGGTQQQPQ
+1051 TIAAASQQQQQQQ
-1062 GPPLLTPTTNPILAM
+1062 GPPSLTPTTPSPTTNPILAM

-1101 AVTSSPGQL
+1101 AVTPSPGQL
-1110 VLLSTASSGGGGSIP
+1110 VTLSSASSGGGGSFP
-1125 ATPTK
+1125 STPSK
-1130 ETPSKGPTATLVP
+1130 ETPSRVPTATLVP
-1143 IGSPKTPVSAK
+1143 IDSPMTPVSGH
-1154 DTCTTPKSSTPA
+1154 DTCSTPKSSTPA
-1166 TVSASVEASS
+1166 NVSASVEASS
-1176 STGEA
+1176 STSEALPNGEA
-1181 LSNGDASDRSSTPSK
+1181 TDRASTPSK
-1196 GATTPTSKQSNAVQ
+1196 VATTPTSKQSNAVQ
-1210 PPSSTTP
+1210 PTSSCTTP
-1217 SSVSGKEEPKLA
+1217 TSASGKEEPKVA
-1229 TSGGLT
+1229 TSV
-1235 SATSTSTTTTITN
+1235 ASTSTT
-1248 GIGVARTTASTT
+1248 
-1260 AVSTASTTTTSSGTF
+1260 
-1275 TTSCTST
+1275 SCTTVT
-1282 TTTTTSGISN
+1282 TTTTTSNSVGA
-1292 GSKDLP
+1292 KDLP
-1298 KAMIKPNVLTHV
+1298 KAMIKPSVLTHV

-1339 PKKKAT
+1339 PSEYKPRLMLHNPNLTSTLLSAEKKAA
-1345 MQEDIKLSG
+1345 MQEDMKPSG
-1354 IASAPGSD
+1354 IASAPASD

-1369 GKMEHKAKLKRK
+1369 GKLEHKAKLKRK
-1381 RYCSPGCSRQAKNGI
+1381 RYCSPGCARQAKNGN
-1396 GGVGSGETNGLETG
+1396 GGVGTGETNGLGTE
-1410 GIVGVDAMALV
+1410 GIVGIDAMALV
-1421 DRLDEAMAEEK
+1421 DKLDEAVEK
-1432 MQTEATPKLS
+1432 MQTEAMQSKS
-1442 ESFPILGAST
+1442 ESLSAAST
-1452 EVPPMSLP
+1452 EVPLP
-1460 VQAAI
+1460 VLAAI
-1465 SASSPLAM
+1465 PASSPLAV
-1473 PLGSPLSVALPTLAP
+1473 PLGSPLPVALPTLAP
-1488 LSVVTSG
+1488 LLTS
-1495 ATPKSSEVNGTD
+1495 SSVNGTD
-1507 RPPISSWSVDDVS
+1507 RPPISSWSVEEVS

-1529 QDYVDDFIQ
+1529 QDYVDDFVQ

-1548 LKEKHLVN
+1548 LKENHLVN

-1573 SIKEVPPPGEAKDPG
+1573 SMKEVPPPGEAKD
-1588 AQ
+1588 

>member
-1 MDRRALKFMQKRADT
+1 MD
-16 ESDTTTPVSTTAS
+16 
-29 QGIPASAILAG
+29 
-40 STLPLKDNSNI
+40 
-51 REKPL
+51 
-56 HHNYN
+56 
-61 HNNNNSSQHT
+61 
-71 HSHQQQQQQ
+71 
-80 QVGGKQLERPLKCL
+80 
-94 ETLAQKAGITFD
+94 
-106 EKYDV
+106 
-111 ASPPH
+111 
-116 PGIAQQQATSGTGP
+116 
-130 ATGSGSVTPTSHRH
+130 
-144 GTPPT
+144 
-149 GRRQTH
+149 
-155 TPSTPNRPSAP
+155 
-166 STPNTNCNS
+166 
-175 IARHTSLT
+175 
-183 LEKAQNPGQQVAAT
+183 
-197 TTVPL
+197 
-202 QISPEQLQQFYASN
+202 
-216 PYAIQVKQEFPTHT
+216 
-230 TSGSGTELK
+230 
-239 HATNIMEV
+239 V

-253 QQQLSEASGG
+253 QQQLSEASSGG
-263 GAASAG
+263 TASAG

-544 AGQAQQMQIPWFLQN
+544 AGQAQQMQIPWFWQN
-559 AAGLQPFGP
+559 ATAGLQPFGS

-709 KTEIGQVTGQN
+709 KTEIGQVAGQN

-795 LQQQIAAIQ
+795 FAAIQ
-804 MQQQAAVQAQ
+804 MQQQQAAVQAQ

-945 SQQQQQQQHQQSG
+945 SQQQQQPQQQSG

-970 SSTTPAGIATSS
+970 SSMTAEDIAGITSS
-982 ALQAALS
+982 ALQEALS
-989 ASGAIFQTAKP
+989 ASGAIFQTTKP
-1000 GTCSSSSPTSS
+1000 ITCSSSTLPTSS
-1011 VVTITNQS
+1011 VVTITSQS
-1019 STPLVTSSTVTN
+1019 STPLVTSSTVASM
-1031 LQQAQSQSAQV
+1031 QQAQAQGTQI
-1042 HQHQQLISA
+1042 HQHPQLISA
-1051 TIAGGTQQQPQ
+1051 TIAGGSQQQQQQLGLPS
-1062 GPPLLTPTTNPILAM
+1062 LTPTTPSPTTNPILAM

-1086 HLSTAPPVTVSVTST
+1086 HLSTAPPVSVSST
-1101 AVTSSPGQL
+1101 AVTPSSGQL
-1110 VLLSTASSGGGGSIP
+1110 VTLSSGSSGGGAGFP

-1130 ETPSKGPTATLVP
+1130 EAPSKGPTATLVP

-1166 TVSASVEASS
+1166 TFSASVEASS

-1229 TSGGLT
+1229 TSGSLT

-1396 GGVGSGETNGLETG
+1396 GGVGSGESNGLGTG

-1432 MQTEATPKLS
+1432 MQTESFQTVSEALPIQAATP
-1442 ESFPILGAST
+1442 
-1452 EVPPMSLP
+1452 EVPPISMPVLAAMSTSSPLSLPLTLPLPIAIAPTVSLP
-1460 VQAAI
+1460 VVSAGMVAPVLAI
-1465 SASSPLAM
+1465 PSSN
-1473 PLGSPLSVALPTLAP
+1473 
-1488 LSVVTSG
+1488 
-1495 ATPKSSEVNGTD
+1495 VNGSD
-1507 RPPISSWSVDDVS
+1507 RPPISSWSVEEVS

-1548 LKEKHLVN
+1548 LKENHLVN

-1573 SIKEVPPPGEAKDPG
+1573 SIKEVPPGDVKD
-1588 AQ
+1588 

>member
-1 MDRRALKFMQKRADT
+1 MDRRALKFMQKRATD
-16 ESDTTTPVSTTAS
+16 SDTTTTTANTTAS
-29 QGIPASAILAG
+29 PD
-40 STLPLKDNSNI
+40 TLPLKDNSNI

-56 HHNYN
+56 HH
-61 HNNNNSSQHT
+61 HNNNSQHT
-71 HSHQQQQQQ
+71 HTHSHPQQQQQQ
-80 QVGGKQLERPLKCL
+80 QQQQAGGKQLERPLKCL

-116 PGIAQQQATSGTGP
+116 PGIAQQQATP
-130 ATGSGSVTPTSHRH
+130 GSGSATGAGSATGTGSAGTVTPTSHRH

-149 GRRQTH
+149 ARRQTH
-155 TPSTPNRPSAP
+155 TPNTPGRPSAP
-166 STPNTNCNS
+166 STPNTHNQTHS
-175 IARHTSLT
+175 LARHTGLT
-183 LEKAQNPGQQVAAT
+183 LEKAQNPGQQVATT

-230 TSGSGTELK
+230 TSASGTELK
-239 HATNIMEV
+239 HAANILDV

-263 GAASAG
+263 GGSGGGG
-269 AGGAASPANSQQSQ
+269 AGGAPSPAANSQQSQQ

-298 LAAATGGVGGDWTQG
+298 LAAANGDWSQG

-383 GNYATCIPS
+383 GNYTTCIPS
-392 NHNQSPQTVL
+392 NHNQSPQTLL

-434 QQQQQLNQ
+434 QQQQQLSQQQ
-442 QQQQLNQHQQQQQ
+442 QQQQLTQQQQQQQQQ

-488 ATGPGST
+488 ATGPGSAGT
-495 GSTQTQQVQQVQ
+495 TQAQQVQQVQ

-532 GGQSVQTAQLLN
+532 GAQSVQSVQTAQLLN
-544 AGQAQQMQIPWFLQN
+544 AGQAQQMQIPWFWQN
-559 AAGLQPFGP
+559 AAGLQPFGS

-581 GMFIQQQPATQTL
+581 GMFIQQQPTTQTL

-620 APKQQQQQV
+620 APKQQQQQG

-698 QQPVRPALATL
+698 QQPVRPALPTL
-709 KTEIGQVTGQN
+709 KTENGQVGGQN

-764 QTLHAATA
+764 QTLHSATT
-772 AGVDK
+772 GVDK

-787 QQILQQQM
+787 QQFLQQQM
-795 LQQQIAAIQ
+795 FQQQIAAIQ

-814 QQQQQQVSQQ
+814 QQQQQQQVSQQ
-824 QQVNAQQQQA
+824 QQVNAQHQQA

-854 QVAQAQAQHQ
+854 QVAQAQAQQQ

-903 QQQAQAQVQAQV
+903 QQQAQAQAQVQAQV

-921 QQQQREQQQN
+921 QQQQREQQQQQN
-931 IIQQIVVQQSAGAT
+931 IIQQIVVQQSGGA
-945 SQQQQQQQHQQSG
+945 SAQQQQQQAQQQSG

-970 SSTTPAGIATSS
+970 STTTPAGIATSS

-1000 GTCSSSSPTSS
+1000 VTCSSSSLPTSS

-1019 STPLVTSSTVTN
+1019 STPLVTSSTVASM
-1031 LQQAQSQSAQV
+1031 QAQAQAAQI
-1042 HQHQQLISA
+1042 HQQQQQLISA
-1051 TIAGGTQQQPQ
+1051 TIAAASQQQQQQQQ
-1062 GPPLLTPTTNPILAM
+1062 GPPSLTPTTPSPTTNPILAM

-1101 AVTSSPGQL
+1101 AVTPSPGQL
-1110 VLLSTASSGGGGSIP
+1110 VTLSSASSGGGGGGSFP
-1125 ATPTK
+1125 STPSK
-1130 ETPSKGPTATLVP
+1130 ETPSRVPTATLVP
-1143 IGSPKTPVSAK
+1143 IDSPMTPVSGQ
-1154 DTCTTPKSSTPA
+1154 DSCSTPKSSTPA
-1166 TVSASVEASS
+1166 NVSASVEASS
-1176 STGEA
+1176 STSEA
-1181 LSNGDASDRSSTPSK
+1181 LPNGEASDRASTPSK
-1196 GATTPTSKQSNAVQ
+1196 AATTPTSKQSNAVQ
-1210 PPSSTTP
+1210 PTSSCSTP
-1217 SSVSGKEEPKLA
+1217 TSASGKEEPKVA
-1229 TSGGLT
+1229 TSV
-1235 SATSTSTTTTITN
+1235 TSTSTT
-1248 GIGVARTTASTT
+1248 
-1260 AVSTASTTTTSSGTF
+1260 
-1275 TTSCTST
+1275 SCTTVT
-1282 TTTTTSGISN
+1282 TTTTTSNSVGA
-1292 GSKDLP
+1292 KDLP
-1298 KAMIKPNVLTHV
+1298 KAMIKPSVLTHV

-1339 PKKKAT
+1339 PKKKAA
-1345 MQEDIKLSG
+1345 MQEDMKPTG
-1354 IASAPGSD
+1354 IASAPASD

-1369 GKMEHKAKLKRK
+1369 GKLEHKAKLKRK
-1381 RYCSPGCSRQAKNGI
+1381 RYCSPGCARQAKNGI
-1396 GGVGSGETNGLETG
+1396 GGVGTGETNGLGTG

-1421 DRLDEAMAEEK
+1421 DKLDEAMAVEK
-1432 MQTEATPKLS
+1432 MQTEAMQSMS
-1442 ESFPILGAST
+1442 ESLSAAST
-1452 EVPPMSLP
+1452 EVPLP
-1460 VQAAI
+1460 VVAAVP
-1465 SASSPLAM
+1465 ASSPLAI
-1473 PLGSPLSVALPTLAP
+1473 PLGSPLPVAFPTLAP
-1488 LSVVTSG
+1488 LPAVTPAAG
-1495 ATPKSSEVNGTD
+1495 PTSSSVNGSD
-1507 RPPISSWSVDDVS
+1507 RPPISSWSVEEVS

-1529 QDYVDDFIQ
+1529 QDYVDDFVQ

-1548 LKEKHLVN
+1548 LKENHLVH

-1573 SIKEVPPPGEAKDPG
+1573 SMKEVPPPGDAKDGG
-1588 AQ
+1588 A

>member
-1 MDRRALKFMQKRADT
+1 MNMKHAPRIRSRPNSAVT
-16 ESDTTTPVSTTAS
+16 ESEATPPSSPAPAPLTTSTSTSAPVKGALN
-29 QGIPASAILAG
+29 A
-40 STLPLKDNSNI
+40 
-51 REKPL
+51 REDP
-56 HHNYN
+56 
-61 HNNNNSSQHT
+61 Q
-71 HSHQQQQQQ
+71 
-80 QVGGKQLERPLKCL
+80 RPLRCL
-94 ETLAQKAGITFD
+94 ETLAQKAGINFD
-106 EKYDV
+106 EDLAK
-111 ASPPH
+111 SPSS
-116 PGIAQQQATSGTGP
+116 QTSQSSPSTRTTRGAAG
-130 ATGSGSVTPTSHRH
+130 TPTIRRRH
-144 GTPPT
+144 PLLPLTSSS
-149 GRRQTH
+149 RSSRSSS
-155 TPSTPNRPSAP
+155 PSTPNSKTRG
-166 STPNTNCNS
+166 
-175 IARHTSLT
+175 HK
-183 LEKAQNPGQQVAAT
+183 LEKSQSPAQQVAAA

-230 TSGSGTELK
+230 TGGGGTELK
-239 HATNIMEV
+239 HAANILDV
-247 QQQLQL
+247 QQQMQL
-253 QQQLSEASGG
+253 QQQLSDASGG
-263 GAASAG
+263 GG
-269 AGGAASPANSQQSQ
+269 AGGGAAGNAGAAGGAPSPANSQQ
-283 QQQHS
+283 S

-298 LAAATGGVGGDWTQG
+298 LAAATGGVGGDWSQG

-383 GNYATCIPS
+383 GNYTTCIPS
-392 NHNQSPQTVL
+392 NHNQSPQTLL

-434 QQQQQLNQ
+434 QQQQQQLTQQQ
-442 QQQQLNQHQQQQQ
+442 QQQQLTQQQQQQQQQ

-488 ATGPGST
+488 ATGPGSAGT
-495 GSTQTQQVQQVQ
+495 TQAQQVQQVQ

-532 GGQSVQTAQLLN
+532 GAQSVQSVQTAQLLN
-544 AGQAQQMQIPWFLQN
+544 AGQAQQMQIPWFWQN
-559 AAGLQPFGP
+559 AAGLQPFGS

-581 GMFIQQQPATQTL
+581 GMFIQQQPTTQTL

-620 APKQQQQQV
+620 APKQQQQQG
-629 GTTNQTQQQQ
+629 GTANQTQQQQ

-698 QQPVRPALATL
+698 QQPVRPALPTL
-709 KTEIGQVTGQN
+709 KTENGQVGGQN

-764 QTLHAATA
+764 QTLHSATT
-772 AGVDK
+772 GVDK

-787 QQILQQQM
+787 QQFLQQQM
-795 LQQQIAAIQ
+795 FQQQIAAIQ
-804 MQQQAAVQAQ
+804 MQQQAAVQAQQ

-854 QVAQAQAQHQ
+854 QVAQAQAQQQ

-903 QQQAQAQVQAQV
+903 QQQAQAQAQVQAQV

-921 QQQQREQQQN
+921 QQQQREQQQQQQQN
-931 IIQQIVVQQSAGAT
+931 IIQQIVVQQSGGA
-945 SQQQQQQQHQQSG
+945 SAQQQQQQAQQQSG

-970 SSTTPAGIATSS
+970 STTTPAGIATSS

-1000 GTCSSSSPTSS
+1000 VTCSSSSLPTSS

-1019 STPLVTSSTVTN
+1019 STPLVTSSTVASM
-1031 LQQAQSQSAQV
+1031 QAQAQAAQI
-1042 HQHQQLISA
+1042 HQQQQQLISA
-1051 TIAGGTQQQPQ
+1051 TIAAASQQQQQQ
-1062 GPPLLTPTTNPILAM
+1062 GPPSLTPTTPSPTTNPILAM

-1101 AVTSSPGQL
+1101 AVTPSPGQL
-1110 VLLSTASSGGGGSIP
+1110 VTLSSASSGGGSFP
-1125 ATPTK
+1125 STPSK
-1130 ETPSKGPTATLVP
+1130 ETPSRVPTATLVP
-1143 IGSPKTPVSAK
+1143 IDSPMTPVSGQ
-1154 DTCTTPKSSTPA
+1154 DSCSTPKSSTPA
-1166 TVSASVEASS
+1166 NVSASVEASS
-1176 STGEA
+1176 STSEALPNGEA
-1181 LSNGDASDRSSTPSK
+1181 TDRASTPSK
-1196 GATTPTSKQSNAVQ
+1196 AATTPTSKQSNAVQ
-1210 PPSSTTP
+1210 PTSSCSTP
-1217 SSVSGKEEPKLA
+1217 TSASGKEEPKVA
-1229 TSGGLT
+1229 TSVSST
-1235 SATSTSTTTTITN
+1235 SATSTPTTTTISN
-1248 GIGVARTTASTT
+1248 GIGIARSTAGTTGST
-1260 AVSTASTTTTSSGTF
+1260 TASTTTTTCSTS
-1275 TTSCTST
+1275 TTSCTSIT
-1282 TTTTTSGISN
+1282 TTTTTSNSN
-1292 GSKDLP
+1292 GAKDLP

-1339 PKKKAT
+1339 PKKKAA
-1345 MQEDIKLSG
+1345 MQEDIKPSG
-1354 IASAPGSD
+1354 IASAPASD

-1369 GKMEHKAKLKRK
+1369 GKLEHKTKLKRK
-1381 RYCSPGCSRQAKNGI
+1381 RYCSPGCARQAKNGI
-1396 GGVGSGETNGLETG
+1396 GGVGTGETNGLGSG

-1421 DRLDEAMAEEK
+1421 DKLDEAMAVEK
-1432 MQTEATPKLS
+1432 MQTEALQAMS
-1442 ESFPILGAST
+1442 EIQPIQAAPT
-1452 EVPPMSLP
+1452 EVPTPNTMP
-1460 VQAAI
+1460 VLTAI
-1465 SASSPLAM
+1465 PASSPLSM
-1473 PLGSPLSVALPTLAP
+1473 PLALPLPVAILPSVP
-1488 LSVVTSG
+1488 LPPVVPAGVVTPV
-1495 ATPKSSEVNGTD
+1495 AAALSSSNVNGSD
-1507 RPPISSWSVDDVS
+1507 RPPISSWSVEEVS

-1529 QDYVDDFIQ
+1529 QDYVDDFVQ

-1548 LKEKHLVN
+1548 LKENHLVH

-1573 SIKEVPPPGEAKDPG
+1573 SMKEVPPPGDAKDAAAGG